1 MITFFLLHDI
11 NIKTRKTFLRCKM
24 PRWNFLN
31 ISHNKNIH
39 LRGQTC
45 CNVNFVQGKNTK
57 NVLISQYAECKIVSE
72 IVYKNIITDIFFKY
86 YWRPHYRENS
96 YHSANLM
103 HALRDKFQN
112 PAIQHEHI
120 LLQYLMQGTMK
131 LFCLSKFS
139 ISVIIL

>member
-1 MITFFLLHDI
+1 
-11 NIKTRKTFLRCKM
+11 M

-72 IVYKNIITDIFFKY
+72 IVYKNIIIDIFSNTTDDLTTEKIHTI
-86 YWRPHYRENS
+86 P
-96 YHSANLM
+96 
-103 HALRDKFQN
+103 
-112 PAIQHEHI
+112 PI
-120 LLQYLMQGTMK
+120 
-131 LFCLSKFS
+131 
-139 ISVIIL
+139 